1 MSGIFVSYR
10 RDDTAGH
17 AGRLFDHLSDTFGA
31 DGVFMDVDDIR
42 RGEDFAHTLTERLK
56 QSDVLLAVIGRQWLT
71 LTDSAGTRR
80 LDKADDWV
88 RTEISAALGGGLLVI
103 PVLVGG
109 AALPK
114 AADLPDDIRA
124 LAERQLAEVRDGSFN
139 DDVARLC
146 MDIKRRRARGS
157 WAERLREH
165 RVSAAITLSLVLA
178 AGGFSAYTY
187 ARASRAAVPPVSG
200 LMLQRAAQA
209 ITAAGLNVGEI
220 SQRATNDYP
229 PGSVLAQNPATATEV
244 RKGTAVALTVAA
256 PKSVDLARYVTVK
269 DVGTE
274 GTVAAAAC
282 AMAMEASLAAQGR
295 PVRLSMRYIYEKAK
309 RHDELAGEGT
319 FLETTVYVAR
329 QFGAPPEER
338 WPYKPLS
345 RKMPAGVTWADLD
358 SAAAEYKASVTQV
371 LTLDGVLGALDKG
384 MAVIVTANAAESWGS
399 ELSTKTGLVKPV
411 GAADRLLGTTAI
423 AIVGYDTATRRYKF
437 ANNWGPDWGD
447 HGFGYF
453 DSADA
458 GAVLLL
464 QAGLWSVAVPPAG
477 R

>member
-17 AGRLFDHLSDTFGA
+17 AGRLFDHLSSTFGA
-31 DGVFMDVDDIR
+31 DDVFMDVDDIR
-42 RGEDFAHTLTERLK
+42 RGENFAETLAERLK

-71 LTDSAGTRR
+71 LTDAGGMRR

-88 RTEISAALGGGLLVI
+88 RAEISAALSGGLLVI

-114 AADLPDDIRA
+114 AADLPNDIRA
-124 LAERQLAEVRDGSFN
+124 LGERQMADVRDGSWS
-139 DDVARLC
+139 DDITRLC

-165 RVSAAITLSLVLA
+165 RVSAAITLSLVMA

-187 ARASRAAVPPVSG
+187 LRSSRAAVPPVGG
-200 LMLQRAAQA
+200 LTLPRATQA

-220 SQRATNDYP
+220 SKRATNDYP
-229 PGSVLAQNPATATEV
+229 PDSVLAQNPATATEV
-244 RKGTAVALTVAA
+244 RKGASVALTVAA

-269 DVGTE
+269 DVGSE

-282 AMAMEASLAAQGR
+282 AMAMEASLGAQGR

-309 RHDELAGEGT
+309 RHDELAAEGT
-319 FLETTVYVAR
+319 LLETALYVAR
-329 QFGAPPEER
+329 QFGAPPETR
-338 WPYKPLS
+338 WPYRPLH
-345 RKMPAGVTWADLD
+345 RRMPAGVTWADLD
-358 SAAAEYKASVTQV
+358 SDAAEYKASVTQV
-371 LTLDGVLGALDKG
+371 PTLDGVLGALDKG
-384 MAVIVTANAAESWGS
+384 MAVIVTAEAAGSWGS
-399 ELSTKTGLVKPV
+399 DLSTKTGVVKPA
-411 GAADRLLGTTAI
+411 GAGEPVLGRTAI
-423 AIVGYDTATRRYKF
+423 TIVGYDTATRRYKF

-447 HGFGYF
+447 NGFGYF
-453 DSADA
+453 DSTDA
-458 GAVLLL
+458 NALLLL
-464 QAGLWSVAVPPAG
+464 QSGLWAVAVPPAE